1 MAAEPLALEA
11 EFSLLEEF
19 FGNRSEESDADLSDT
34 SASDSESKE
43 EDDASGIQVEARKED
58 DEEVEAVKN
67 FIANTCG
74 CSKKNGKPCSDYFDQ
89 NEYEKARMTMAELNN
104 DQLD

>member
-1 MAAEPLALEA
+1 MAAEALVIEA

-34 SASDSESKE
+34 SASDSQSKE
-43 EDDASGIQVEARKED
+43 EDDAAGIQVEGRKED
-58 DEEVEAVKN
+58 EEEVEAVKEC
-67 FIANTCG
+67 IANTCG

-89 NEYEKARMTMAELNN
+89 NEYEEARMTMAELNN
-104 DQLD
+104 D

>member
-19 FGNRSEESDADLSDT
+19 FGNRSEENDADLSDT

-67 FIANTCG
+67 FIGNTRG
-74 CSKKNGKPCSDYFDQ
+74 CSKKNPSK
-89 NEYEKARMTMAELNN
+89 N
-104 DQLD
+104 DHG